1 MALTP
6 PTPTALPTKASRKTA
21 ADTVVAA
28 QQAFWLG
35 EIADQIISVSRGGGY
50 TTFVEDYKVTT
61 ANGTALTTAGYTVGS
76 ATNGQVQ
83 ITWS

>member
-6 PTPTALPTKASRKTA
+6 PTPTALPAKTA
-21 ADTVVAA
+21 SKAVADGIVTA

-61 ANGTALTTAGYTVGS
+61 TNRTTLTTAGYTVGS